1 MENKVIPGVLGVFVV
16 ICLVGGMLVPIIDGM
31 GEGEPTVNPDAGW
44 IRMNYDTAAGSTYTV
59 TITPG
64 DDDITVANG
73 SDTQTGS
80 DDTIFYADS
89 NVAVWMQDGTVN
101 ILGQNTDGP
110 QFLQPEEA
118 ITVTRTAEG
127 VTVASGGDSFS
138 FATPAWAY
146 VPFSSGNYG
155 YFTDGTA
162 VKTNSPMA
170 AVGGGFAG
178 VYAYNDITRYAGLG
192 LQLQTVMED
201 GKLTG
206 AYWAKPAAA
215 DSLSITPFD
224 PGSITIQPL
233 DPGVIS
239 LDPEPDA
246 SIMSVPTPS
255 YTDGD
260 WGYNLVTEDGIQRCV
275 IVSYSGAG
283 GDIVV
288 PATVGGYD
296 VFRVGKDKPTLGSY
310 NQVINNSS
318 ISAGSNLIISEG
330 IKQIGGTAFVS
341 CTNLATVKL
350 ADSIEDIGVE
360 AFKGCTGFTASLN
373 LPANLKTIGYSAFEN
388 CKFTNSLILPNGLA
402 TIGNGAFR
410 GITTMTPLLLVPASV
425 VDLGNQTF
433 SGMFGIKTIIV
444 ASDATPAAQTYQSMN
459 YVLEVL
465 DLSEYEYVA
474 GSNGISA
481 NAVVQ
486 DNIGDSAGYIG
497 TAMVPG
503 PSGIPSS
510 ITGLMFAIPIVIFAA
525 CIAVGAAVYLKRE

>member
-1 MENKVIPGVLGVFVV
+1 MELKNTIDGTIVIIIAV
-16 ICLVGGMLVPIIDGM
+16 CLVCGMLVPIIDGM
-31 GEGEPTVNPDAGW
+31 VEGESTVNPDAGW
-44 IRMNYDTAAGSTYTV
+44 IRMNYDTAAGSAYTV

-64 DDDITVANG
+64 DDGITVANG

-127 VTVASGGDSFS
+127 VTVASGGDSLS
-138 FATPAWAY
+138 FAAPAWAY
-146 VPFSSGNYG
+146 VPFSSGSYG

-206 AYWAKPAAA
+206 AYWAKAAAA

-233 DPGVIS
+233 DPSI
-239 LDPEPDA
+239 LDPEPDV
-246 SIMSVPTPS
+246 SIMAVPTPT

-260 WGYNLVTEDGIQRCV
+260 WGYDLETIDGVQKAI
-275 IVSYSGAG
+275 IVSYSGSGAG
-283 GDIVV
+283 GVITV
-288 PATVGGYD
+288 PASVGGYD
-296 VFRVGKDKPTLGSY
+296 VYRLGKNPVDNSD
-310 NQVINNSS
+310 NRREVIASTATP
-318 ISAGSNLIISEG
+318 AGTRLVISEG
-330 IKQIGGTAFVS
+330 IKQIGGGAF
-341 CTNLATVKL
+341 TDNTKIAYLELPK
-350 ADSIEDIGVE
+350 
-360 AFKGCTGFTASLN
+360 SLE
-373 LPANLKTIGYSAFEN
+373 TIGRYAFFNAGLTEMPILHDSL
-388 CKFTNSLILPNGLA
+388 KQIYAGSFGTNSNISGTIVIPSSVEMIGGSVFSSDPGISTVIIASNA
-402 TIGNGAFR
+402 TPGNSNA
-410 GITTMTPLLLVPASV
+410 
-425 VDLGNQTF
+425 F
-433 SGMFGIKTIIV
+433 SGV
-444 ASDATPAAQTYQSMN
+444 AANGY
-459 YVLEVL
+459 VL
-465 DLSEYEYVA
+465 DLSDAIDYSVDRYGLA
-474 GSNGISA
+474 A
-481 NAVVQ
+481 TATVQ

-497 TAMVPG
+497 VAYVAGANPLGDGATAILMAVPV
-503 PSGIPSS
+503 
-510 ITGLMFAIPIVIFAA
+510 VILASLLGM
-525 CIAVGAAVYLKRE
+525 IAVAVFKRDY